1 MIYNLIRTKGNGSE
15 QIASFGGL
23 NRTDNA
29 EKNEFSDMINLSSDK
44 YPFLTPSKAAKNALE
59 DSISGIRAV
68 IAPQYSSSAD
78 ITSFTG
84 VAGDKFYYN
93 GEEIDFEDAGM
104 TIPDGDVTLVDF
116 NGRIIICVYDGN
128 KSHMLYY
135 DYTATGADEQGR
147 RYVRSMEQGVKNI
160 TCTAYSSGNPKE
172 DFSVTNYLYSS
183 GVTWPFKEGDSVF
196 IEGFKNIEN
205 NTVQLDSRYQDV
217 SPTRAISCIVEKV
230 EGNRLYLQMYNR
242 NGNALVFKG
251 ESNKSGVS
259 VYTKIPTM
267 NHVCIHNNRL
277 WGTNPNGEYI
287 YASKQGDCFNFNT
300 FQGLANDSFY
310 AEIGTAGGFV
320 GIVSFRDTLVAFKR
334 DYIHHIYGDK
344 PSNFTIPKQLSDCG
358 CIDIRSAAQ
367 VGTTMYFLGYGGIY
381 AYVGGQPTL
390 ISKKLDRKYKS
401 AVAMTDGQKYIVS
414 CKDYEKDDKDE
425 NDKDENDKDENDKAK
440 NDKKLLVL
448 DTEHGLWHMED
459 YIDAVGSFR
468 WHDKLYIASRDTVYE
483 YGALSF
489 NDDEYNRE
497 DKKEYDWA
505 CESVIIHDD
514 IFDNKG
520 MTELWIRA
528 RIDEGS
534 EIKVLTSEDG
544 GVFLDRGTLKGTGTL
559 KVYRIPIR
567 FINGEFYQYR
577 LEGTGNAVIYSIER
591 VLSSGGRQY
600 RSI

>member
-160 TCTAYSSGNPKE
+160 TCTAYSGGDPGK
-172 DFSVTNYLYSS
+172 DIYITNYLTATDAK
-183 GVTWPFKEGDSVF
+183 GNIIDWKEYFSVGDSVF
-196 IEGFKNIEN
+196 ITGFHEDDDETFSN
-205 NTVQLDSRYQDV
+205 NTVSIDSKYQN
-217 SPTRAISCIVEKV
+217 SSGERIQSCIVEKIV
-230 EGNRLYLQMYNR
+230 NATGANNKVTSSKLYVQLYNYKR
-242 NGNALVFKG
+242 DVLVFKKISKNEMKSTV
-251 ESNKSGVS
+251 ESKETANNAN
-259 VYTKIPTM
+259 VYIKIPTM

-320 GIVSFRDTLVAFKR
+320 GIVSFRDNLVAFKR
-334 DYIHHIYGDK
+334 DYIHHVYGDK
-344 PSNFTIPKQLSDCG
+344 PSNFTIPKQLEGCG

-414 CKDYEKDDKDE
+414 CKGDKGNE
-425 NDKDENDKDENDKAK
+425 T
-440 NDKKLLVL
+440 LVL

-468 WHDKLYIASRDTVYE
+468 WHDKLYIATADKVYE
-483 YGALSF
+483 YGANLPQKW
-489 NDDEYNRE
+489 N
-497 DKKEYDWA
+497 

-514 IFDNKG
+514 TFDNKG

-544 GVFLDRGTLKGTGTL
+544 GVFLDRGTLKGMGTL